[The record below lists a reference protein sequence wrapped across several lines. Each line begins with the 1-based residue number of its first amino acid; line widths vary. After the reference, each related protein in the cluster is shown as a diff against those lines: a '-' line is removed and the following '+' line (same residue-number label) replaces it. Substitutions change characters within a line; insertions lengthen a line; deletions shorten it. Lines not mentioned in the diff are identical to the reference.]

1 MPMRRLFYALPILL
15 LALFGWLAWRGL
27 APDRDPSALPSA
39 LIGKPV
45 PQFALPVL
53 DATSGSTTEKV
64 STADTAGHV
73 TVINFFASWCLP
85 CKAEH
90 PLLFQLGKDYGVPVY
105 GIAFKDRPADTA
117 AYIKEMGSPY
127 AKIGLDEDGRTGLDF
142 GLMGVPETFIIDKTG
157 IVRYRLP
164 MPLDP
169 DRIRE
174 EIGPLLKSLQQ

>member
-1 MPMRRLFYALPILL
+1 MQMRRLLYALPILL

-45 PQFALPVL
+45 PPFDLPPL
-53 DATSGSTTEKV
+53 EANAGKLATTDVT
-64 STADTAGHV
+64 GHV

-90 PLLFQLGKDYGVPVY
+90 PLLFALGQDYGVPVY
-105 GIAFKDRPADTA
+105 GIAFKDKPEATA

-127 AKIGLDEDGRTGLDF
+127 TKIGLDESGRTSLDF
-142 GLMGVPETFIIDKTG
+142 GLMGVPETFIVDKTG
-157 IVRYRLP
+157 VIRYRLP

-169 DRIRE
+169 DRIRD

>member
-1 MPMRRLFYALPILL
+1 MPMRRLLYALPILL
-15 LALFGWLAWRGL
+15 LVLFGWLAWRGL

-45 PQFALPVL
+45 PQFDLPPL
-53 DATSGSTTEKV
+53 ESSGAKLANV
-64 STADTAGHV
+64 DIDGHV

-90 PLLFQLGKDYGVPVY
+90 PLLFELGKDYGVPVY
-105 GIAFKDRPADTA
+105 GIAFKDKPEATA

-127 AKIGLDEDGRTGLDF
+127 AKIGLDESGRTSLDF
-142 GLMGVPETFIIDKTG
+142 GLMGVPETFIVDKTG
-157 IVRYRLP
+157 IIRYRLP
-164 MPLDP
+164 MPIDP
-169 DRIRE
+169 DRMRD

>member
-1 MPMRRLFYALPILL
+1 MPLRRLLYALPILL

-45 PQFALPVL
+45 PSFELPPL
-53 DATSGSTTEKV
+53 EAGAAKLA
-64 STADTAGHV
+64 TADVAGHV

-117 AYIKEMGSPY
+117 AYIKELGSPY
-127 AKIGLDEDGRTGLDF
+127 AKIGVDENGRTGLDF
-142 GLMGVPETFIIDKTG
+142 GLMGVPETFILDKDG

-164 MPLDP
+164 MPIDP
-169 DRIRE
+169 DRIE
-174 EIGPLLKSLQQ
+174 AEIGPLLKSLQP

>member
-1 MPMRRLFYALPILL
+1 MRRLLYALPILL
-15 LALFGWLAWRGL
+15 LILFGVLAWRGL
-27 APDRDPSALPSA
+27 APGRDPSALPSA

-45 PQFALPVL
+45 PQFDLALL
-53 DATSGSTTEKV
+53 EANGGKLSSADV
-64 STADTAGHV
+64 SGHV

-117 AYIKEMGSPY
+117 AYIKELGSPY
-127 AKIGLDEDGRTGLDF
+127 AKIGVDEAGRTGLDF
-142 GLMGVPETFIIDKTG
+142 GLMGVPETFILDKTG
-157 IVRYRLP
+157 VVRYRLP
-164 MPLDP
+164 MPIDP

>member
-1 MPMRRLFYALPILL
+1 MRRLLYALPILL
-15 LALFGWLAWRGL
+15 LAVFAFLAWRGL
-27 APDRDPSALPSA
+27 APGRDPSALPSA
-39 LIGKPV
+39 LIGKPA
-45 PQFALPVL
+45 PAFELPPL
-53 DATSGSTTEKV
+53 DPAAAKLV
-64 STADTAGHV
+64 SNDVAGHV

-90 PLLFQLGKDYGVPVY
+90 PLLFELGKEYGVPVY

-127 AKIGLDEDGRTGLDF
+127 TKIGLDESGRTSLDF
-142 GLMGVPETFIIDKTG
+142 GLMGVPETFILDKAG

-164 MPLDP
+164 QPIDA
-169 DRIRE
+169 DRLKD

>member
-1 MPMRRLFYALPILL
+1 MPMRRLLYALPILL
-15 LALFGWLAWRGL
+15 LVLFGWLAWRGL
-27 APDRDPSALPSA
+27 APDRNPSALPSA
-39 LIGKPV
+39 LIGQPV
-45 PQFALPVL
+45 PPLDLPPL
-53 DATSGSTTEKV
+53 EANGAKLAS
-64 STADTAGHV
+64 ADVTGHV

-90 PLLFQLGKDYGVPVY
+90 PLLFSLGKDYGVPVY

-117 AYIKEMGSPY
+117 KYIQEMGSPY
-127 AKIGLDEDGRTGLDF
+127 AKIGLDENGRTGLDF
-142 GLMGVPETFIIDKTG
+142 GLMGVPETFILDKNG

-169 DRIRE
+169 DRIRN

>member
-1 MPMRRLFYALPILL
+1 MQMRRLLYALPILL

-45 PQFALPVL
+45 PQFELPPL
-53 DATSGSTTEKV
+53 EAGAAKLATTDV
-64 STADTAGHV
+64 AGHV

-90 PLLFQLGKDYGVPVY
+90 PLLFELGKDYGVPVY
-105 GIAFKDRPADTA
+105 GIAFKDRPAVTA
-117 AYIKEMGSPY
+117 AYIHEMGSPY
-127 AKIGLDEDGRTGLDF
+127 AKIGLDENGRTGLDF
-142 GLMGVPETFIIDKTG
+142 GLMGVPETFILDKTG

-169 DRIRE
+169 DRMRN

>member
-1 MPMRRLFYALPILL
+1 MQMRRLLYALPILL

-45 PQFALPVL
+45 PQFDLPPL
-53 DATSGSTTEKV
+53 EAGAARLAA
-64 STADTAGHV
+64 ADVAGHV

-90 PLLFQLGKDYGVPVY
+90 PLLFDLGKDYGVPVY

-117 AYIKEMGSPY
+117 AYIQEMGSPY
-127 AKIGLDEDGRTGLDF
+127 AKIGLDENGRTGLDF
-142 GLMGVPETFIIDKTG
+142 GLMGVPETFILDKTG

-169 DRIRE
+169 DRMRN

>member
-1 MPMRRLFYALPILL
+1 MRRLLYALPILL
-15 LALFGWLAWRGL
+15 LVLFGWLAWRGL
-27 APDRDPSALPSA
+27 APDRNPSALPSA
-39 LIGKPV
+39 LIGQPV
-45 PQFALPVL
+45 PPLDLPPL
-53 DATSGSTTEKV
+53 EANGAKLAS
-64 STADTAGHV
+64 ADVTGHV

-90 PLLFQLGKDYGVPVY
+90 PLLFSLGKDYGVPVY

-117 AYIKEMGSPY
+117 KYIQEMGSPY
-127 AKIGLDEDGRTGLDF
+127 AKIGLDESGRTGLDF
-142 GLMGVPETFIIDKTG
+142 GLMGVPETFILDKNG

-169 DRIRE
+169 DRIRN

>member
-1 MPMRRLFYALPILL
+1 MRRLLYALPILL
-15 LALFGWLAWRGL
+15 LVLFAWLAWRGL

-45 PQFALPVL
+45 PQFDLAPLEANGAKL
-53 DATSGSTTEKV
+53 T
-64 STADTAGHV
+64 TADVAGHV

-105 GIAFKDRPADTA
+105 GVAFKDRPADTA
-117 AYIKEMGSPY
+117 AYIQEMGSPY
-127 AKIGLDEDGRTGLDF
+127 AKIGLDESGRTGLDF
-142 GLMGVPETFIIDKTG
+142 GLRGVPETFILDKQG
-157 IVRYRLP
+157 VVRYRLP

-169 DRIRE
+169 DRLKN

>member
-1 MPMRRLFYALPILL
+1 MQIRRLLYALPILL
-15 LALFGWLAWRGL
+15 LVLFGWLAWRGL
-27 APDRDPSALPSA
+27 APDRDPSVLPSA

-45 PQFALPVL
+45 PSFELPPL
-53 DATSGSTTEKV
+53 DPAAEKLASV
-64 STADTAGHV
+64 DIAGHV

-105 GIAFKDRPADTA
+105 GIAFKDKPEATA

-127 AKIGLDEDGRTGLDF
+127 TKIGLDESGRTSLDF
-142 GLMGVPETFIIDKTG
+142 GLMGVPETFIVDKTG
-157 IVRYRLP
+157 IIRYRLP

-169 DRIRE
+169 DRLRD

>member
-1 MPMRRLFYALPILL
+1 MPMRRLIYALPILL
-15 LALFGWLAWRGL
+15 LVLFGWLAWRGL

-45 PQFALPVL
+45 PQFDLPPL
-53 DATSGSTTEKV
+53 ESSGAKLANV
-64 STADTAGHV
+64 DIDGHV

-90 PLLFQLGKDYGVPVY
+90 PLLFELGKDYGVPVY
-105 GIAFKDRPADTA
+105 GIAFKDKPEATA

-127 AKIGLDEDGRTGLDF
+127 AKIGLDESGRTSLDF
-142 GLMGVPETFIIDKTG
+142 GLMGVPETFIVDKTG
-157 IVRYRLP
+157 IIRYRLP
-164 MPLDP
+164 MPIDP
-169 DRIRE
+169 DRMRD

>member
-1 MPMRRLFYALPILL
+1 MPLRRLIYALPILL
-15 LALFGWLAWRGL
+15 LALFAWLAWRGL

-39 LIGKPV
+39 LVGKPV
-45 PQFALPVL
+45 PQFELPPL
-53 DATSGSTTEKV
+53 DAGAAKLGTQDAG
-64 STADTAGHV
+64 GHV

-117 AYIKEMGSPY
+117 AYIKELGSPY
-127 AKIGLDEDGRTGLDF
+127 AKIGLDESGRTGLDF
-142 GLMGVPETFIIDKTG
+142 GLMGVPETFVVDKTG
-157 IVRYRLP
+157 IIRYRIA

-169 DRIRE
+169 NRIRD
-174 EIGPLLKSLQQ
+174 EIGPLLKSLQE

>member
-1 MPMRRLFYALPILL
+1 MALRRLVYALPILL
-15 LALFGWLAWRGL
+15 LVLFAVLAWRGL

-45 PQFALPVL
+45 PQFDLPPL
-53 DATSGSTTEKV
+53 DATAAKFGTQD
-64 STADTAGHV
+64 ANGQV

-90 PLLFQLGKDYGVPVY
+90 PLLFQLAKDYGVPVY

-117 AYIKEMGSPY
+117 AYIKELGSPY
-127 AKIGLDEDGRTGLDF
+127 AKIGLDENGRTGLDF
-142 GLMGVPETFIIDKTG
+142 GLMGVPETFVVDKTG
-157 IVRYRLP
+157 VIRYRIA

-169 DRIRE
+169 DRIRD
-174 EIGPLLKSLQQ
+174 EIGPLLKKLQQ